1 MTANG
6 YAYDIKQAEGLGQEL
21 VDAQKIHYLL
31 GSKARSARD
40 PLYNAYMH
48 TSQLSLS
55 LSRSLPFSLLPHFPC
70 VFFPLLLQLSKRVP
84 VLSLGGCQGRHCE
97 EDSPLQEPP

>member
-40 PLYNAYMH
+40 PHL
-48 TSQLSLS
+48 
-55 LSRSLPFSLLPHFPC
+55 
-70 VFFPLLLQLSKRVP
+70 
-84 VLSLGGCQGRHCE
+84 
-97 EDSPLQEPP
+97 

>member
-31 GSKARSARD
+31 GSKARSVRD
-40 PLYNAYMH
+40 PLHNAYMH
-48 TSQLSLS
+48 TSHLSLS
-55 LSRSLPFSLLPHFPC
+55 PSPSFPLPLPILPRLL
-70 VFFPLLLQLSKRVP
+70 PLLLQLSKRVP
-84 VLSLGGCQGRHCE
+84 VLSLGGCQGRHRE